1 MLEALWRL
9 VFHVGHQFIFHNSE
23 IDSEVFELV
32 LEKCNRIKLILHTVD
47 LFDQIR
53 LFIIPLI
60 LPTVDFVVDLIPH

>member
-1 MLEALWRL
+1 MFEALWRL
-9 VFHVGHQFIFHNSE
+9 VFHAGDQFIFHNSE

-60 LPTVDFVVDLIPH
+60 LPTVNFFVDLIPH